1 MEMSMEKRKN
11 EKKPLVE
18 GNGQEDKRNAKEK
31 IYDKIP
37 ISLKTLDIVIGVL
50 IAILVV
56 LILYFVIRRF
66 I

>member
-1 MEMSMEKRKN
+1 MEKRNK
-11 EKKPLVE
+11 EKKPLLE